1 MFHVR
6 DDFRAGDP
14 VSAVGASWFNKV
26 GAFLNGLVGGKGVRI
41 NKNERGLSTIEL
53 EDPPPSKETG
63 APADRTDAPTE
74 TDQLGGTWTWTA
86 GGADGL
92 TLDCYCAIDRLSSG
106 YHLFRRC
113 RLTFSKDGLLVKAE
127 GLPGRVTVRA

>member
-26 GAFLNGLVGGKGVRI
+26 GAFINGLVGGDGVVV

-53 EDPPPSKETG
+53 TDRPPSTETG
-63 APADRTDAPTE
+63 EPTDKGDAPEE
-74 TDQLGGTWTWTA
+74 TDELGEEWEWAA

-92 TLDCYCAIDRLSSG
+92 TIDCYFAIGKLPSG
-106 YHLFRRC
+106 YHVFRRC
-113 RLTFSKDGLLVKAE
+113 RMTFSRDGLLVGAK

>member
-26 GAFLNGLVGGKGVRI
+26 GAFLNGLVGGKGVRV
-41 NKNERGLSTIEL
+41 NKNERGISTIEL
-53 EDPPPSKETG
+53 TDPPPSKETG
-63 APADRTDAPTE
+63 APADRTDAG
-74 TDQLGGTWTWTA
+74 TDDDTDGGTWTWTA

-92 TLDCYCAIDRLSSG
+92 TLDCYCKAELSDG
-106 YHLFRRC
+106 WHYLCRA
-113 RLTFSKDGLLVKAE
+113 RLTFSRDGLLVKAE
-127 GLPGRVTVRA
+127 GLSGRRRIEG